1 MLTLRSKRKRFGS
14 RTLATAF
21 GRATQVICGV
31 LLMTSVVMQ
40 HGTAAAEKFKAFK
53 MKSLEGAQK
62 SLSDV
67 LGKATLVVFFF
78 PTCPF
83 CNAAFPEI
91 QKLHD
96 SYRDRGLS
104 MVWINV
110 VPDEERLIADWRAT
124 HGYTVPVLL
133 GGRSV
138 QNDYK
143 LVMTPTQYLLD
154 SQGQI
159 LSRHSGYKAGDEK
172 DLEREIQQA
181 LAAVP

>member
-1 MLTLRSKRKRFGS
+1 MVGS
-14 RTLATAF
+14 IMVTPALGSATKW
-21 GRATQVICGV
+21 VCGV
-31 LLMTSVVMQ
+31 LLVASVALQGSVS
-40 HGTAAAEKFKAFK
+40 AADNFKPFK
-53 MKSLEGAQK
+53 MKTLEGEQK
-62 SLSDV
+62 SLSEV

-91 QKLHD
+91 QELNDAYKE
-96 SYRDRGLS
+96 RGLS

-110 VPDEERLIADWRAT
+110 VPDEEKLIAGWRT
-124 HGYTVPVLL
+124 KHGYTVPVLV

-143 LVMTPTQYLLD
+143 LVMTPTHYLLD
-154 SQGQI
+154 SQGKVI
-159 LSRHSGYKAGDEK
+159 SRHAGYKPGDEK

-181 LAAVP
+181 LAVVP

>member
-1 MLTLRSKRKRFGS
+1 MLTLRSKKERFGS

-21 GRATQVICGV
+21 GSATRVMCGV
-31 LLMTSVVMQ
+31 LLMTSVAMQ
-40 HGTAAAEKFKAFK
+40 DRAAAAEKFKPFK
-53 MKSLEGAQK
+53 MKTLEGAQK
-62 SLSDV
+62 SLPDV

-96 SYRDRGLS
+96 SYKDRGLS

-110 VPDEERLIADWRAT
+110 VPDEERLIAAWRT
-124 HGYTVPVLL
+124 KHGYTVPVLL

-143 LVMTPTQYLLD
+143 LVMTPTHYLLD
-154 SQGQI
+154 SQGQV
-159 LSRHSGYKAGDEK
+159 LASHAGYKAGDEK
-172 DLEREIQQA
+172 DIERNIQKA